1 VITAQIKI
9 STSDKATSESLV
21 ASVQPDNL
29 NMKALK
35 VKGRALDRSAS
46 FSLEFGGK
54 IETFIFTLD
63 DLLRCLQAA
72 KETLEKYQTKKTE

>member
-1 VITAQIKI
+1 VIRAQIKI
-9 STSDKATSESLV
+9 STPNKATSRSLV

-29 NMKALK
+29 NMKGLK
-35 VKGRALDRSAS
+35 AKGKALDRTAS

-54 IETFIFTLD
+54 IETFISTLD

-72 KETLEKYQTKKTE
+72 KETLEKVSS

>member
-1 VITAQIKI
+1 VIRAQIKI
-9 STSDKATSESLV
+9 PTPNKATSRSLV
-21 ASVQPDNL
+21 ESVQPDNL
-29 NMKALK
+29 NMKGLT
-35 VKGRALDRSAS
+35 VKGKTSDRSAS

-72 KETLEKYQTKKTE
+72 KETLEKVSN

>member
-1 VITAQIKI
+1 VIRAQIKI
-9 STSDKATSESLV
+9 SAANKATSRSLV

-29 NMKALK
+29 NMKGLK
-35 VKGRALDRSAS
+35 VKGKALGRSAS

-54 IETFIFTLD
+54 IETFISTLD

-72 KETLEKYQTKKTE
+72 KETLTKVSN

>member
-1 VITAQIKI
+1 VIRAQIKI
-9 STSDKATSESLV
+9 STPNKNTSRSLV

-29 NMKALK
+29 NMKGLK
-35 VKGRALDRSAS
+35 VKGNALDRSAS
-46 FSLEFGGK
+46 FTLEFGAK

-72 KETLEKYQTKKTE
+72 KETLGKVSN

>member
-1 VITAQIKI
+1 VIKARIRI
-9 STSDKATSESLV
+9 STPNRATSKSLV

-29 NMKALK
+29 NMKGLR
-35 VKGRALDRSAS
+35 VKGKALDRSAS

-72 KETLEKYQTKKTE
+72 KETLEKVSN

>member
-1 VITAQIKI
+1 VIRAQIKI
-9 STSDKATSESLV
+9 STPNKVTSRSLV

-29 NMKALK
+29 NMKGLT
-35 VKGRALDRSAS
+35 VKGRALDRTAS
-46 FSLEFGGK
+46 FTLEFGGK

-72 KETLEKYQTKKTE
+72 KETLTKVSS

>member
-1 VITAQIKI
+1 VIRAQIKI
-9 STSDKATSESLV
+9 STPNRATSRSLV

-29 NMKALK
+29 NMKGLT
-35 VKGRALDRSAS
+35 VKGKALDKTAS
-46 FSLEFGGK
+46 FTLEFGGK

-72 KETLEKYQTKKTE
+72 KETLGKVSS

>member
-1 VITAQIKI
+1 MIRAQIKI
-9 STSDKATSESLV
+9 STPNRATSRSLV

-29 NMKALK
+29 NMKGLK
-35 VKGRALDRSAS
+35 VEGKALDRTAS

-54 IETFIFTLD
+54 IETFISTVD

-72 KETLEKYQTKKTE
+72 KETLEKVSN

>member
-1 VITAQIKI
+1 
-9 STSDKATSESLV
+9 
-21 ASVQPDNL
+21 
-29 NMKALK
+29 MKGLT
-35 VKGRALDRSAS
+35 VKGEALDRSAS

-72 KETLEKYQTKKTE
+72 KETLTKISS

>member
-1 VITAQIKI
+1 MIRAQIKI
-9 STSDKATSESLV
+9 ATPSKMTSRSLV

-29 NMKALK
+29 NMKDLK
-35 VKGRALDRSAS
+35 VKGKALDRTAS

-54 IETFIFTLD
+54 IETFISTLD

-72 KETLEKYQTKKTE
+72 KETLEKVSN

>member
-1 VITAQIKI
+1 MITAQIKI
-9 STSDKATSESLV
+9 STPNKATSKSLV
-21 ASVQPDNL
+21 ASVQPDNV
-29 NMKALK
+29 KEKGLK
-35 VKGRALDRSAS
+35 VRGKALDRSAS

-72 KETLEKYQTKKTE
+72 KETLEKVSN

>member
-1 VITAQIKI
+1 VIRAQIRI
-9 STSDKATSESLV
+9 STPNKATSRSLV

-29 NMKALK
+29 NMKGLT
-35 VKGRALDRSAS
+35 VKGKTLDRSAS
-46 FSLEFGGK
+46 FGLVFEGK

-72 KETLEKYQTKKTE
+72 KETLAKVSS

>member
-1 VITAQIKI
+1 VIRAQIKI
-9 STSDKATSESLV
+9 STPNKATSRSLV
-21 ASVQPDNL
+21 ESVQPDNL
-29 NMKALK
+29 NMKGLT
-35 VKGRALDRSAS
+35 VKGKALDRSAY

-72 KETLEKYQTKKTE
+72 KETLTKVSS

>member
-1 VITAQIKI
+1 MITAQIKMA
-9 STSDKATSESLV
+9 TTNKATSRSLV

-29 NMKALK
+29 DMKGLK
-35 VKGRALDRSAS
+35 VKGKALDRSAS
-46 FSLEFGGK
+46 FSLEFDGK

-72 KETLEKYQTKKTE
+72 KETLEKVSN

>member
-1 VITAQIKI
+1 MIKAQIRI
-9 STSDKATSESLV
+9 ATPNKAASRSLV

-29 NMKALK
+29 NMKGLK
-35 VKGRALDRSAS
+35 VKGRASDKNAS
-46 FSLEFGGK
+46 FTLEFGGK

-72 KETLEKYQTKKTE
+72 KETLTKVTS

>member
-1 VITAQIKI
+1 MIRAEIKI
-9 STSDKATSESLV
+9 ATPNRATSRLLV
-21 ASVQPDNL
+21 ESVQPDNL
-29 NMKALK
+29 NMKGLK

-72 KETLEKYQTKKTE
+72 KETLEKVSN

>member
-1 VITAQIKI
+1 VIRAQIKI
-9 STSDKATSESLV
+9 STPNKATSRSLV

-29 NMKALK
+29 NMKGLT
-35 VKGRALDRSAS
+35 VKGKALDHIAS
-46 FSLEFGGK
+46 FNLEFGGK

-72 KETLEKYQTKKTE
+72 KETLEKVSN

>member
-1 VITAQIKI
+1 VIRAQIKI
-9 STSDKATSESLV
+9 STPNKTTSRSLV

-29 NMKALK
+29 NMKGLTVRGK
-35 VKGRALDRSAS
+35 ALDRSAS
-46 FSLEFGGK
+46 FSLEFDGK

-72 KETLEKYQTKKTE
+72 KETLTKVSS

>member
-9 STSDKATSESLV
+9 STPNKATSKSLV

-29 NMKALK
+29 NMKGLK
-35 VKGRALDRSAS
+35 VKGKALDRSAS
-46 FSLEFGGK
+46 FALEFGGK

-63 DLLRCLQAA
+63 DLLLCLQAA
-72 KETLEKYQTKKTE
+72 KETLEKVSN

>member
-1 VITAQIKI
+1 VIRAQIKI
-9 STSDKATSESLV
+9 ATPNKATSKSLV

-29 NMKALK
+29 NMQGLT
-35 VKGRALDRSAS
+35 VKGKALDRTAS

-54 IETFIFTLD
+54 IETFISTLD

-72 KETLEKYQTKKTE
+72 KETLEKVSS

>member
-1 VITAQIKI
+1 MIRAQIKI
-9 STSDKATSESLV
+9 ATPSKMTSRSLV

-29 NMKALK
+29 NMKDLK
-35 VKGRALDRSAS
+35 VKGKALDRTAS

-54 IETFIFTLD
+54 IETFISTLD

-72 KETLEKYQTKKTE
+72 KETLTKVSS